1 LAKQTVRG
9 RGSLAR
15 QLLVWQLVVVV
26 ALLCAVGVLSVVQ
39 AGNNFRTTEGR
50 RMLSVAEDVAATA
63 GVRASLADPL
73 RHYALAPFAESARSL
88 SGASYVIITDPG
100 REVLTSPDP
109 SQVGEPLDLGGST
122 ALLGRSWVGQL
133 GGATVAHVPVI
144 GDDGAVIGLVAAG
157 RQAPGFWD
165 GVLDSPDNALRLLGV
180 ALVIGVTGSLLLA
193 RRVKNQTLGLEPHEI
208 TALVEY
214 REALLHGIKE
224 GVVALD
230 PRHRITLVNDHARDL
245 LALPPDAVGRSVS
258 ELDLD
263 ERLRDVL
270 TGRATGVDQL
280 ALTGGRVL
288 TLNYMPLDVHG
299 AVVTLRDRTEL
310 TTLRDELDANRHATD
325 TLRAQAH
332 EFSNRLHTIAGLVEL
347 GEYDEVRGFIS
358 RVNTAQGAWR
368 AEVGSKVAD
377 PAVAALLIAKSSLA
391 AERGIGLRMAPDS
404 SLGAVDEALSTDLV
418 TVIGNLVDNAL
429 DALSEHGWIEVSV
442 RSTSGEVVVVVRDSG
457 PGVAAGLAEEV
468 FRHGFTTKAAEQGR
482 RGLGLALTRQTCLR
496 RGGSVRVH
504 NEDGAVFT
512 ARLPVEVPV

>member
-1 LAKQTVRG
+1 VEGEGGLVGAGAEDGDVGVELAGAGGVEGDVGPRG
-9 RGSLAR
+9 REEGGAGR
-15 QLLVWQLVVVV
+15 GVDAVVGEDVERGV
-26 ALLCAVGVLSVVQ
+26 EEGGVDRVAVGVGE
-39 AGNNFRTTEGR
+39 AG
-50 RMLSVAEDVAATA
+50 L
-63 GVRASLADPL
+63 
-73 RHYALAPFAESARSL
+73 
-88 SGASYVIITDPG
+88 
-100 REVLTSPDP
+100 
-109 SQVGEPLDLGGST
+109 
-122 ALLGRSWVGQL
+122 
-133 GGATVAHVPVI
+133 
-144 GDDGAVIGLVAAG
+144 
-157 RQAPGFWD
+157 
-165 GVLDSPDNALRLLGV
+165 
-180 ALVIGVTGSLLLA
+180 
-193 RRVKNQTLGLEPHEI
+193 
-208 TALVEY
+208 
-214 REALLHGIKE
+214 
-224 GVVALD
+224 
-230 PRHRITLVNDHARDL
+230 
-245 LALPPDAVGRSVS
+245 
-258 ELDLD
+258 
-263 ERLRDVL
+263 
-270 TGRATGVDQL
+270 
-280 ALTGGRVL
+280 L

-310 TTLRDELDANRHATD
+310 MTLRDELDANRHATD

-358 RVNTAQGAWR
+358 RINTAQGAWR

-429 DALSEHGWIEVSV
+429 DALAERGWIEVSV
-442 RSTSGEVVVVVRDSG
+442 RSAPDEVVVVVRDSG